1 MKRENNTATVLDADS
16 EVTRRSSGD
25 WLAKITCFLIAFVI
39 WFYVM
44 QVDSPEHTET
54 FHSVDVSLSNVS
66 VLEGERGL
74 SVYSGYGIT
83 VDITVIGQ
91 KSVIGKL
98 SGDDF
103 TVTADLSGIS
113 EPGFHSVAI
122 DVDLPSGL
130 TLDSV
135 SQNYIQVYVDE
146 RSTVVTEI
154 RAKLTSFTM
163 ESQLEM
169 GELEPEYDTVVVT
182 GPKSALDEIAYA
194 EVKLSLGSINASMT
208 ATGQLTLIDKTGALI
223 NNPYLRLA
231 RTEVRVDIPV
241 YATKQLVLTA
251 NSKYGYFNDKN
262 VKITIEPA
270 SLLFRG
276 DPAVLSGMD
285 EIVITTLDEKSILGN
300 VTRQVQLELP
310 PRVEVV
316 NGTTM
321 ASVKVEHVNTYT
333 KNFTVTDIDVTG
345 AVGLDYDIM
354 TTVLMVQVRGTI
366 EELAKLKTSDFTAVV
381 DLSGYTS
388 DATGVIT
395 KNAIIHIDSAY
406 ASGVYEIGEYS
417 VQVRLN

>member
-1 MKRENNTATVLDADS
+1 MKRENNTSTVLDADS

-25 WLAKITCFLIAFVI
+25 WLAKISCFLIAFVI

-54 FHSVDVSLSNVS
+54 FHSVDVSLSNVA

-135 SQNYIQVYVDE
+135 SQNSIQVYVDE
-146 RSTVVTEI
+146 RATVVTEI

-208 ATGQLTLIDKTGALI
+208 ATGQLTLVDKTGALI

-241 YATKQLVLTA
+241 YATKQLALTS

-300 VTRQVQLELP
+300 VTRQVELELP

-316 NGTTM
+316 NGTTTV
-321 ASVKVEHVNTYT
+321 SVKVEHVNTYT

-345 AVGLDYDIM
+345 AVGLDYDIL

-388 DATGVIT
+388 DATGVIA